1 MTITAVIEGG
11 EVVQDLGSRVLGRV
25 LVEPV
30 KDLENKKNVLKAGT
44 LIDESNVHLLE
55 ENGTDS
61 VVVRSPVTCETK
73 YGICIKCYGRD
84 LARGTLVRIV

>member
-1 MTITAVIEGG
+1 MY
-11 EVVQDLGSRVLGRV
+11 
-25 LVEPV
+25 
-30 KDLENKKNVLKAGT
+30 LKQA

-73 YGICIKCYGRD
+73 YEESVSNAMAEI
-84 LARGTLVRIV
+84 